1 MIIKPNE
8 IRNNEE
14 IETEIC
20 IIGAGTAGLTIAREF
35 IDTSKNIVILESGGE
50 EAGSVTNES
59 TEGKNIGIPYY
70 DLKDTRE
77 RAFGGSSHLWYYVP
91 GLRSRGMDAIDFE
104 KKDWIP
110 YSGWPISKTDLD
122 PYYKRAH
129 KLLNL
134 GPYTYRCEDW
144 INPDEINY
152 LQNEDE
158 DGFRTTMFQ
167 FARRD
172 IFYNNYYN
180 DFKIAENVK
189 VFIESTVLNIE
200 TTENAKEVTHLT
212 VSLQNEFQ
220 FTVKAK
226 YFILAAGG
234 LENARLLLLSNT
246 HAKQGLGNDNDLV
259 GRFFMEHPHI
269 WGKGY
274 AGTYY
279 PNEHEKFNSNE
290 IYNFHYRNGT
300 PLLGYLIF
308 KEEVIRQNQ
317 LLNITFDLRG
327 ESVQYPARYSEG
339 IAAIQNVLSNM
350 KYGRINKEMFREL
363 GKFFNNGTAVAYE
376 RMRRLVN
383 GKVKKWNRYELEET
397 GIIIKLMAE
406 QAPNPDSRVILGDEH
421 DLFRQRKI
429 HLDWRLTDLDLE
441 SMKKSMEILN
451 TSLQKKGLGYIDVHL
466 NTDLSD
472 MAQKIHGGFHHMGT
486 TRMHEDHTMG
496 VVDKDCKMHGTHN
509 LFVAGSSVFP
519 TVGYA
524 NPTLTI
530 AALAIRLADHLKKEK
545 FAQNITRAI

>member
-1 MIIKPNE
+1 
-8 IRNNEE
+8 
-14 IETEIC
+14 
-20 IIGAGTAGLTIAREF
+20 
-35 IDTSKNIVILESGGE
+35 
-50 EAGSVTNES
+50 
-59 TEGKNIGIPYY
+59 
-70 DLKDTRE
+70 
-77 RAFGGSSHLWYYVP
+77 
-91 GLRSRGMDAIDFE
+91 
-104 KKDWIP
+104 
-110 YSGWPISKTDLD
+110 
-122 PYYKRAH
+122 
-129 KLLNL
+129 
-134 GPYTYRCEDW
+134 
-144 INPDEINY
+144 
-152 LQNEDE
+152 
-158 DGFRTTMFQ
+158 
-167 FARRD
+167 
-172 IFYNNYYN
+172 
-180 DFKIAENVK
+180 
-189 VFIESTVLNIE
+189 
-200 TTENAKEVTHLT
+200 
-212 VSLQNEFQ
+212 
-220 FTVKAK
+220 
-226 YFILAAGG
+226 
-234 LENARLLLLSNT
+234 
-246 HAKQGLGNDNDLV
+246 
-259 GRFFMEHPHI
+259 
-269 WGKGY
+269 
-274 AGTYY
+274 
-279 PNEHEKFNSNE
+279 
-290 IYNFHYRNGT
+290 
-300 PLLGYLIF
+300 
-308 KEEVIRQNQ
+308 
-317 LLNITFDLRG
+317 
-327 ESVQYPARYSEG
+327 
-339 IAAIQNVLSNM
+339 
-350 KYGRINKEMFREL
+350 MFREL

>member
-180 DFKIAENVK
+180 DFK
-189 VFIESTVLNIE
+189 T
-200 TTENAKEVTHLT
+200 
-212 VSLQNEFQ
+212 
-220 FTVKAK
+220 
-226 YFILAAGG
+226 
-234 LENARLLLLSNT
+234 
-246 HAKQGLGNDNDLV
+246 
-259 GRFFMEHPHI
+259 
-269 WGKGY
+269 
-274 AGTYY
+274 
-279 PNEHEKFNSNE
+279 
-290 IYNFHYRNGT
+290 
-300 PLLGYLIF
+300 YLI
-308 KEEVIRQNQ
+308 KSI
-317 LLNITFDLRG
+317 
-327 ESVQYPARYSEG
+327 
-339 IAAIQNVLSNM
+339 
-350 KYGRINKEMFREL
+350 
-363 GKFFNNGTAVAYE
+363 FF
-376 RMRRLVN
+376 
-383 GKVKKWNRYELEET
+383 
-397 GIIIKLMAE
+397 I
-406 QAPNPDSRVILGDEH
+406 
-421 DLFRQRKI
+421 
-429 HLDWRLTDLDLE
+429 
-441 SMKKSMEILN
+441 
-451 TSLQKKGLGYIDVHL
+451 
-466 NTDLSD
+466 
-472 MAQKIHGGFHHMGT
+472 
-486 TRMHEDHTMG
+486 
-496 VVDKDCKMHGTHN
+496 
-509 LFVAGSSVFP
+509 
-519 TVGYA
+519 
-524 NPTLTI
+524 
-530 AALAIRLADHLKKEK
+530 
-545 FAQNITRAI
+545 